1 MAGAMDGQ
9 RVVVTGGAGFIGVH
23 SVEAL
28 LVAGA
33 DVLVID
39 DLRHASYRLLPAAAR
54 LEAADIAEDPA
65 RDAIRAWKPTA
76 VLHLAAQGGVNRS
89 WREPAADAHIN
100 VLGTVSI
107 LTAAIAAGCRR
118 VVVASSGGALYG
130 AARRLPTPE
139 DEPTQPRSPYGTAK
153 LCIEHYLGH
162 FTRAGAIDALALRY
176 GNVYGPGQDGTGEAG
191 VVAISSLRLLGG
203 TGAGPPRRR
212 RPDPRFHLRRRHRR
226 GERARTGLDGHRCAQ
241 RRHRSGDEH
250 RRSGPPALGTRRAMP
265 ASRSGSRCRRAR
277 WRGARWTTPSSPIG
291 SAGARRSASTKA
303 WLAPSR
309 AFAIRRADHAAVC
322 AAVISPDTSKT
333 SATATRAA
341 IDERRSAA
349 RGPDRRQAI
358 VHAAIGAAAATAT
371 RR

>member
-1 MAGAMDGQ
+1 MAGVMDGQ

-28 LVAGA
+28 LDAGA

-39 DLRHASYRLLPAAAR
+39 DLRHASYRPLPSAAR

-65 RDAIRAWKPTA
+65 RAAIRAWKPTA
-76 VLHLAAQGGVNRS
+76 ILHLAAQGGVNRS

-100 VLGTVSI
+100 VFGTVSI
-107 LTAAIAAGCRR
+107 IVAAIAAGCRR

-203 TGAGPPRRR
+203 KAPVLRGDGEQTRDFTYVADIVAANVLGLASAVTGALNVGTGRETSIGGLVRSLSELAGYEGEPEREPLPPG
-212 RPDPRFHLRRRHRR
+212 R
-226 GERARTGLDGHRCAQ
+226 GGAQRARQQPDHRAPRLAPERQ
-241 RRHRSGDEH
+241 PGRRAGTHPGELPRPG
-250 RRSGPPALGTRRAMP
+250 ALITRRC
-265 ASRSGSRCRRAR
+265 GRR
-277 WRGARWTTPSSPIG
+277 
-291 SAGARRSASTKA
+291 
-303 WLAPSR
+303 
-309 AFAIRRADHAAVC
+309 
-322 AAVISPDTSKT
+322 
-333 SATATRAA
+333 
-341 IDERRSAA
+341 
-349 RGPDRRQAI
+349 
-358 VHAAIGAAAATAT
+358 
-371 RR
+371 

>member
-1 MAGAMDGQ
+1 MAGVMDGQ

-28 LVAGA
+28 LDAGA

-39 DLRHASYRLLPAAAR
+39 DLRHASYRPLPSAAR

-65 RDAIRAWKPTA
+65 RAAIRAWKPTA
-76 VLHLAAQGGVNRS
+76 ILHLAAQGGVNRS

-100 VLGTVSI
+100 VFGTVSI
-107 LTAAIAAGCRR
+107 IVAAIAAGCRR

-139 DEPTQPRSPYGTAK
+139 DEPTQPRSPYGAAK

-203 TGAGPPRRR
+203 MAPVLRGDGEQTRDFTYVADIVAANVLGLASAVTGALNVGTGRETSIGGLVRSLSKLAGYEGEPEREPLPPGEVARSALDNSLITERLGW
-212 RPDPRFHLRRRHRR
+212 RPSVSLDDGL
-226 GERARTGLDGHRCAQ
+226 ARTLESFRDQVR
-241 RRHRSGDEH
+241 
-250 RRSGPPALGTRRAMP
+250 
-265 ASRSGSRCRRAR
+265 
-277 WRGARWTTPSSPIG
+277 
-291 SAGARRSASTKA
+291 
-303 WLAPSR
+303 
-309 AFAIRRADHAAVC
+309 
-322 AAVISPDTSKT
+322 
-333 SATATRAA
+333 
-341 IDERRSAA
+341 
-349 RGPDRRQAI
+349 
-358 VHAAIGAAAATAT
+358 
-371 RR
+371 

>member
-1 MAGAMDGQ
+1 MAGVMDGQ

-28 LVAGA
+28 LDAGA

-39 DLRHASYRLLPAAAR
+39 DLRHASYRPLPSAAR

-65 RDAIRAWKPTA
+65 RAAIRAWKPTA
-76 VLHLAAQGGVNRS
+76 ILHLAAQGGVNRS

-100 VLGTVSI
+100 VFGTVSI
-107 LTAAIAAGCRR
+107 IVAAIAAGCRR

-203 TGAGPPRRR
+203 MAPVLRGDGEQTRDFTYVADIVAANVLGLASAVTGALNVGTGRETSIGGLVRSLSKLAGYEGEPEREPLPPGEVARSALDNSLITERLGW
-212 RPDPRFHLRRRHRR
+212 RPSVSLDDGL
-226 GERARTGLDGHRCAQ
+226 ARTLESFRDQVR
-241 RRHRSGDEH
+241 
-250 RRSGPPALGTRRAMP
+250 
-265 ASRSGSRCRRAR
+265 
-277 WRGARWTTPSSPIG
+277 
-291 SAGARRSASTKA
+291 
-303 WLAPSR
+303 
-309 AFAIRRADHAAVC
+309 
-322 AAVISPDTSKT
+322 
-333 SATATRAA
+333 
-341 IDERRSAA
+341 
-349 RGPDRRQAI
+349 
-358 VHAAIGAAAATAT
+358 
-371 RR
+371 

>member
-1 MAGAMDGQ
+1 MAGVMDGQ

-28 LVAGA
+28 LDAGA

-39 DLRHASYRLLPAAAR
+39 DLRHASYRPLPSAAR

-65 RDAIRAWKPTA
+65 RAAIRAWKPTA
-76 VLHLAAQGGVNRS
+76 ILHLAAQGGVNRS

-100 VLGTVSI
+100 VFGTVSI
-107 LTAAIAAGCRR
+107 IVAAIAAGCRR

-139 DEPTQPRSPYGTAK
+139 DEPTQPRSPYGAAK

-203 TGAGPPRRR
+203 KAPVLRGDGEQTRDFTYVADIVAANVLGLASAVTGALNVGTGRETSIGGLVRSLSKLAGYEGEPEREPLPPGEVARSALDNSLITERLGW
-212 RPDPRFHLRRRHRR
+212 RPSVSLDDGL
-226 GERARTGLDGHRCAQ
+226 ARTLESFRDQVR
-241 RRHRSGDEH
+241 
-250 RRSGPPALGTRRAMP
+250 
-265 ASRSGSRCRRAR
+265 
-277 WRGARWTTPSSPIG
+277 
-291 SAGARRSASTKA
+291 
-303 WLAPSR
+303 
-309 AFAIRRADHAAVC
+309 
-322 AAVISPDTSKT
+322 
-333 SATATRAA
+333 
-341 IDERRSAA
+341 
-349 RGPDRRQAI
+349 
-358 VHAAIGAAAATAT
+358 
-371 RR
+371 